1 MPGRMPRF
9 ILTMD
14 DVRNVFQQV
23 DREVNP
29 PWTTYAPA
37 WTGATADPA
46 IGNGTITARYLLNRR
61 ICFVNIEVVMGSTT
75 TYGTGTWYFSTPPK
89 PDNSGDALAH
99 EDSVPC
105 CGSAKL
111 TDTGTLD
118 CVGTSVI
125 DAAASKIYVVGT
137 SHAATGIV
145 ASTTPFTW
153 ASTDRL
159 VLTLAFPV
167 R

>member
-1 MPGRMPRF
+1 MPLRMPRF

-14 DVRNVFQQV
+14 DARLVFQHIA
-23 DREVNP
+23 REINP
-29 PWTTYAPA
+29 PWSSYTPA
-37 WTGATADPA
+37 WTGATANPA
-46 IGNGTITARYLLNRR
+46 IGNGTITGRYLLNQRM
-61 ICFVNIEVVMGSTT
+61 CFVNIEVVMGSTT
-75 TYGTGTWYFSTPPK
+75 TFGTGSWFFSTPPK

-99 EDSVPC
+99 VDDVPC

-125 DAAASKIYVVGT
+125 DAAASRIYVVGT

-145 ASTTPFTW
+145 AAAVPFTW

-159 VLTLAFPV
+159 VLSLAFPV

>member
-1 MPGRMPRF
+1 MPDQVPQSIMTLGDIRRLFQTVYREICPR
-9 ILTMD
+9 
-14 DVRNVFQQV
+14 
-23 DREVNP
+23 
-29 PWTTYAPA
+29 WTTYTPA
-37 WTGATADPA
+37 WTGATANPA

-61 ICFVNIEVVMGSTT
+61 ICFVNIEVIMGSTT
-75 TYGTGTWYFSTPPK
+75 TYGTGSWFFSTPPK

-125 DAAASKIYVVGT
+125 DAAASRIYVVGT

-145 ASTTPFTW
+145 ASTVPFTW

-159 VLTLAFPV
+159 ALTLAFPV